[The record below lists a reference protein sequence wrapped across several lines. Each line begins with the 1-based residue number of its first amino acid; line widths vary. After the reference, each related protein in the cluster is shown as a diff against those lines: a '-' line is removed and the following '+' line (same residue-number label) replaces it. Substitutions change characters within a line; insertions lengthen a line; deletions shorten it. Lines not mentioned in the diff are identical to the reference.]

1 MKEQQKHQPHSRSM
15 LSFAVDPPNICTLI
29 SLFCALLGIYFA
41 VTRNYSASIISML
54 WAVIFDWCD
63 GMVARRMKGRSR
75 ECHTFGKQIDS
86 QVDLVGFCVCP
97 AVFLL
102 SYGQFSP
109 WFLPGAFIILSTG
122 VIRLSYFN
130 VYGLIDEST
139 YMGLALDNNI
149 IILAGVFLFEDVV
162 GPTAF
167 TQILYAVFMVLA
179 ALNIAPIRTPK
190 LTGRWFYIL
199 VVYVMTMTA
208 IHGWRIH
215 G

>member
-1 MKEQQKHQPHSRSM
+1 M
-15 LSFAVDPPNICTLI
+15 LSFAVDLPNICTLV
-29 SLFCALLGIYFA
+29 SLLCALLGIYFA
-41 VTRNYSASIISML
+41 VLRVYPASIISML
-54 WAVIFDWCD
+54 WAVLFDLCD
-63 GMVARRMKGRSR
+63 GVVARRMKGRSS
-75 ECHTFGKQIDS
+75 ECQAFGKQFDS

-97 AVFLL
+97 AVLLL
-102 SYGQFSP
+102 SYGQFSL

-149 IILAGVFLFEDVV
+149 IILAGVFLLEDVIAPKV
-162 GPTAF
+162 F
-167 TQILYAVFMVLA
+167 TPILYAVFVVLA
-179 ALNIAPIRTPK
+179 VLNIAPIRTPK

-199 VVYVMTMTA
+199 IIYVMGMTA
-208 IHGWRIH
+208 IYGWRIH